1 MTFHCH
7 TQMVRLMDKCNANNY
22 TPSGDIQVYVV
33 THEWISPEWI
43 SPASYV
49 ATACVC
55 SSGKHTGPDPYP
67 GIVLLGI

>member
-1 MTFHCH
+1 
-7 TQMVRLMDKCNANNY
+7 MVRLMDKCNANTY
-22 TPSGDIQVYVV
+22 TPSRDVHVQVYVV
-33 THEWISPEWI
+33 THEWI

-55 SSGKHTGPDPYP
+55 SSGKHTVPDPYP